1 MKIQLDTTNKKI
13 KIEEE
18 INIGELIEQ
27 LEKLLPNNL
36 WKEFSL
42 EVNIIHN
49 WSSPIIIEPIKPM
62 PPYPIQPIPYTP
74 YPGFPNY
81 PWITCGTGTAN
92 NSLTL
97 NEGVF
102 CIELNNKT
110 IN

>member
-18 INIGELIEQ
+18 INIGELLEQ
-27 LEKLLPNNL
+27 LEKLLPNEL
-36 WKEFSL
+36 YKEFSL
-42 EVNIIHN
+42 EVNVINN
-49 WSSPIIIEPIKPM
+49 WSNPIIVEPINPI

-81 PWITCGTGTAN
+81 PWITCGTSN
-92 NSLTL
+92 LTL
-97 NEGVF
+97 NKGVF